1 MYEVEETTAFED
13 MKEEEVFDTCTFS
26 MKSRALCLALKYSRK
41 QSHYCSLHGEMAERP
56 LASDL
61 RKFYEILSD
70 KDRFTR
76 RALQTVTTCAPLDLN
91 A

>member
-1 MYEVEETTAFED
+1 MLSTLSIAGN
-13 MKEEEVFDTCTFS
+13 
-26 MKSRALCLALKYSRK
+26 RA
-41 QSHYCSLHGEMAERP
+41 HHHSLHGEMAERP

-61 RKFYEILSD
+61 RKFYEIRSD

-76 RALQTVTTCAPLDLN
+76 RVLQTVTTCVPLDLN